1 MFYYRKY
8 RMWRTIAI
16 ISILLNLLFIF
27 TQIFTISE
35 EGIIVKEKYLTLFFE
50 RDFNKTLI
58 KEYIAKYINSYRK
71 NNSLNQLVVDDT
83 VSSYAQGWANR
94 LLERG
99 ELKHSEPRGYLF
111 GEIIIR
117 EYLEVSITQPLDEKE
132 IAYLAFNWWRNSKP
146 HNKAMLYPSFRKM
159 GIGVAYEKQDINEW
173 RETITIICVVQ
184 FTG

>member
-71 NNSLNQLVVDDT
+71 NSSLNQLVVDDT
-83 VSSYAQGWANR
+83 VSSYAQGM
-94 LLERG
+94 G
-99 ELKHSEPRGYLF
+99 E
-111 GEIIIR
+111 
-117 EYLEVSITQPLDEKE
+117 
-132 IAYLAFNWWRNSKP
+132 
-146 HNKAMLYPSFRKM
+146 
-159 GIGVAYEKQDINEW
+159 
-173 RETITIICVVQ
+173 
-184 FTG
+184 